1 MTINKTKT
9 KYLLMKLKELK
20 FVLKNFKSNQKK
32 YIKEQVKARTSA
44 KKKTFAKEIT
54 KAKNANKTIS
64 GLKKEIEDYNN
75 KLQQF
80 KEKPE
85 NILIK
90 EHNEILFNLIAEFLG
105 DTFLLA
111 DEKALKFARKLA
123 GTFGFE
129 STGDVIELLLPLKEN
144 LNFYTYPNKKVQDV
158 YHNKFRIAANNLI
171 SASLKGILPTNFSDF
186 ENNPKYS
193 NYTIAQIREIIESNK
208 ILNEKNKIK
217 TPTFSQAYNQVVRD
231 YYRKQFALAL
241 EADFFDGL
249 FDTLVLPKFEEVD
262 FCLEVKKIS
271 HLHLATQK
279 VVDIFSVYK

>member
-1 MTINKTKT
+1 MTI
-9 KYLLMKLKELK
+9 YELQL
-20 FVLKNFKSNQKK
+20 VLKSFKSNQRK
-32 YIKEQVKARTSA
+32 YIKAQEKARTSA
-44 KKKTFAKEIT
+44 KKKSFAKEVT
-54 KAKNANKTIS
+54 KAKNAQKTIS
-64 GLKKEIEDYNN
+64 ELKQEIEDYNN
-75 KLQQF
+75 NLQKF
-80 KEKPE
+80 KAKPE
-85 NILIK
+85 DVLIK
-90 EHNEILFNLIAEFLG
+90 EHNEILFKLIADFLG

-129 STGDVIELLLPLKEN
+129 NTGDVIELLLPLKED
-144 LNFYTYPNKKVQDV
+144 LNFYTYPNKKVESV
-158 YHNKFRIAANNLI
+158 YHNRFRIAANNLI
-171 SASLKGILPTNFSDF
+171 SDSLKGVLPTDFRDF
-186 ENNPKYS
+186 ENNPKFS

-241 EADFFDGL
+241 GADFFDGL

-262 FCLEVKKIS
+262 FCLDVKKIS